1 MGNCRYDTSD
11 KVIITGSIRTT
22 GEFKETQGVGFSLT
36 LTKQGERF
44 VSSQRELLNKILTPV
59 LLELAR
65 EEEMQ

>member
-1 MGNCRYDTSD
+1 MENNRFDTAD
-11 KVIITGSIRTT
+11 KVIISGSIRTA
-22 GEFKETQGVGFSLT
+22 GDFKEVQGVGFNLT
-36 LTKQGERF
+36 LTKQGTAF